1 MNHDTARHE
10 RDFCPTSKGQRCQG
24 VKHILLT
31 QRGGFWV
38 SSFLCK
44 NRHWEKEE
52 EDEEEKEIMMMLLIC
67 LASAIWLHLPV
78 KAGQIPPGPRHHEWS
93 VARFKFG
100 PLRSVCSKV
109 ELSSQTRRIW
119 ACLYFPRRLAR
130 TVTLAE
136 RHFRD
141 KHSVYIQNQDEL
153 GNTSCTAACTV
164 QKKKK
169 KKDFSMDAYCI
180 FFCNTD
186 AIKY

>member
-31 QRGGFWV
+31 QWGDFQ
-38 SSFLCK
+38 SPLLCVK
-44 NRHWEKEE
+44 IDTGRRRRRMRREK
-52 EDEEEKEIMMMLLIC
+52 KIMMMLLIF
-67 LASAIWLHLPV
+67 LTATIWLHLPV

-93 VARFKFG
+93 IRRFKFG

-109 ELSSQTRRIW
+109 DLSSQTRHIW
-119 ACLYFPRRLAR
+119 ACLYFPQRLVR
-130 TVTLAE
+130 TLTLVE

-141 KHSVYIQNQDEL
+141 KDSVYIQKEDEL
-153 GNTSCTAACTV
+153 GKKSCTAARIV

-169 KKDFSMDAYCI
+169 TSAWKLIAY
-180 FFCNTD
+180 FL
-186 AIKY
+186 